1 MQQVDTKKIAMH
13 DTEPLLNRPRV
24 SFRRLPSAACRRYC
38 RRTPSDSRQLGDTP
52 AQAKKHPVLEMDTIT
67 ERYDPDL
74 AVAPVRLQLDGSLM
88 SISACIDC

>member
-1 MQQVDTKKIAMH
+1 
-13 DTEPLLNRPRV
+13 
-24 SFRRLPSAACRRYC
+24 
-38 RRTPSDSRQLGDTP
+38 
-52 AQAKKHPVLEMDTIT
+52 MDTIT